1 LNAQLYRPAAKT
13 TVIPEMSKLRKEL
26 GGLLQPRGNH
36 NYKLNPNIT
45 LDIKQLTNASI
56 SGL

>member
-1 LNAQLYRPAAKT
+1 
-13 TVIPEMSKLRKEL
+13 VIPEMSKLRKEL
-26 GGLLQPRGNH
+26 GGLLQPRGNN
-36 NYKLNPNIT
+36 NYKLDPNIT